1 MTFFNIKSFIV
12 LLLLCMALPAKA
24 FDPFV
29 IEDIRLEGLQRISAG
44 TIFNYLPLKTG
55 DRLDPEL
62 SSRAIRDLYETGFFK
77 DVKLEREGDVLVV
90 FVAERPAIAD
100 IRIEGND
107 SIPDEQLESSL
118 QQIGLVRG
126 QVLDR
131 STLDKVTQELER
143 QYYGQG
149 KYGVEIETVTTPLER
164 NRVDIEINIA
174 EGVAAEIFS
183 VNIVGNKAFND
194 EELLKNISLSDSS
207 MFGREKYSRQVF
219 SGDLEALR
227 SYYLDRGYINF
238 NTDSSQVSLTPDKQ
252 EVYITINITEGEQY
266 TVRDIKVTGDTI
278 IPLEEVR
285 ELITLKVDEIYSH
298 KKSVETTNNISDK
311 LAARGYAFANVNLIP
326 ELDKDSRSV
335 ALTLS
340 VDPGRRVYVRRI
352 NITGNTKTR
361 DEVIRRELRQHEG
374 DWLSTE
380 KVSLSRTRLDR
391 LGFFEQVSVETPAVS
406 GTSDQVDVNFNVK
419 ERPTGSLTAGIGYSD
434 TQGALINFGLTQE
447 NFLGTGKRLGLNLNN
462 SDVTKFYNLSYTNPY
477 YTDDGVSRGFN
488 VFWREVDA
496 EEAQLTRF
504 TTNTKGASVNY
515 GFPLSEITRAN
526 FSLGY
531 ENTEIIPG
539 ANVAQEILDFID
551 ENGSVYDNY
560 EVSLSWRRD
569 SRNRAILADSGSV
582 TSVNLT
588 SAIPGSNLEYYKID
602 TRFLKYF
609 GLTENITLSTELN
622 LGYGDSFGDTGF
634 DGLPP
639 YMRYYA
645 GGSRTVRGYDSNSL
659 GPNDCDDNRPGCT
672 NDPLG
677 GSKRVIGSLELILP
691 NIFAEQ
697 SNSTRIAAFFD
708 AGNVFAADQSVDVN
722 ELRTSA
728 GLAFMWLAPIGTLR
742 FSYAMPL
749 NDEPG
754 DDTQNFQFTMG
765 SDF

>member
-1 MTFFNIKSFIV
+1 
-12 LLLLCMALPAKA
+12 
-24 FDPFV
+24 
-29 IEDIRLEGLQRISAG
+29 
-44 TIFNYLPLKTG
+44 
-55 DRLDPEL
+55 
-62 SSRAIRDLYETGFFK
+62 
-77 DVKLEREGDVLVV
+77 
-90 FVAERPAIAD
+90 
-100 IRIEGND
+100 
-107 SIPDEQLESSL
+107 
-118 QQIGLVRG
+118 
-126 QVLDR
+126 
-131 STLDKVTQELER
+131 
-143 QYYGQG
+143 
-149 KYGVEIETVTTPLER
+149 
-164 NRVDIEINIA
+164 
-174 EGVAAEIFS
+174 
-183 VNIVGNKAFND
+183 
-194 EELLKNISLSDSS
+194 
-207 MFGREKYSRQVF
+207 EKYSRQVF
-219 SGDLEALR
+219 SGDLESLR

-285 ELITLKVDEIYSH
+285 DLITLKVDEIYSH

-326 ELDKDSRSV
+326 ELDKDSRTV

-352 NITGNTKTR
+352 NVTGNTKTR

-434 TQGALINFGLTQE
+434 TQGALINFGLSQE

-462 SDVTKFYNLSYTNPY
+462 SDVTKYYNLSYTNPY

-504 TTNTKGASVNY
+504 TTNTKGASMNY
-515 GFPLSEITRAN
+515 GVPLSEITRAN
-526 FSLGY
+526 LSIGY

-560 EVSLSWRRD
+560 ELSLGWRRD

-582 TSVNLT
+582 ASVNLT
-588 SAIPGSNLEYYKID
+588 SAIPGSNLEYYKFD
-602 TRFLKYF
+602 TR
-609 GLTENITLSTELN
+609 
-622 LGYGDSFGDTGF
+622 
-634 DGLPP
+634 
-639 YMRYYA
+639 
-645 GGSRTVRGYDSNSL
+645 
-659 GPNDCDDNRPGCT
+659 
-672 NDPLG
+672 
-677 GSKRVIGSLELILP
+677 
-691 NIFAEQ
+691 
-697 SNSTRIAAFFD
+697 
-708 AGNVFAADQSVDVN
+708 
-722 ELRTSA
+722 
-728 GLAFMWLAPIGTLR
+728 
-742 FSYAMPL
+742 
-749 NDEPG
+749 
-754 DDTQNFQFTMG
+754 
-765 SDF
+765 

>member
-1 MTFFNIKSFIV
+1 MTFLKTKSFIA
-12 LLLLCMALPAKA
+12 LLILCFALPARA
-24 FDPFV
+24 FEPFV
-29 IEDIRLEGLQRISAG
+29 IRDIRLEGLQRISAG
-44 TIFNYLPLKTG
+44 TVFNYLPLKAG

-62 SSRAIRDLYETGFFK
+62 SSRAIHDLYQTGFFK

-131 STLDKVTQELER
+131 STLDKVAQELER

-164 NRVDIEINIA
+164 NRVDVEINIA

-183 VNIVGNKAFND
+183 VNIVGNEAFDD
-194 EELLKNISLSDSS
+194 EELLKNISLADSS

-252 EVYITINITEGEQY
+252 EVYITVNITEGEQY
-266 TVRDIKVTGDTI
+266 TVSDIKVSGDTI
-278 IPLEEVR
+278 IPLDEVKD
-285 ELITLKVDEIYSH
+285 LITLKVDEIYSH
-298 KKSVETTNNISDK
+298 KKSVETTNNISDR

-326 ELDKDSRSV
+326 ELDKDSKTV

-434 TQGALINFGLTQE
+434 TQGALINFGLSQE

-462 SDVTKFYNLSYTNPY
+462 SDVTKYYNLSYMNPY

-488 VFWREVDA
+488 VFWREVNA

-504 TTNTKGASVNY
+504 TTNTKGASMNY
-515 GFPLSEITRAN
+515 GVPLSEITRAN
-526 FSLGY
+526 FSIGY
-531 ENTEIIPG
+531 ENTEIVPG

-560 EVSLSWRRD
+560 EVSLGWRRD

-582 TSVNLT
+582 TSVNVT

-602 TRFLKYF
+602 TRFQKYF

-622 LGYGDSFGDTGF
+622 LGYGDSFGDTSF

-659 GPNDCDDNRPGCT
+659 GPRDAVT

-677 GSKRVIGSLELILP
+677 GSKRVVANLELILP

>member
-1 MTFFNIKSFIV
+1 
-12 LLLLCMALPAKA
+12 MALPAKA